1 MSGYTIPQ
9 WILFFFLYAFF
20 GWIWEVGLNLVQK
33 HRFVNRGFL
42 TGPILPIYG
51 FGAVSIL
58 LFTIQVRW
66 SIGLIFLCGMAGATV
81 LEYFTGWLLERL
93 FRMRYWDYS
102 NLPLNLNGYICL
114 LASLCWGVFS
124 VLLVRV
130 VHPPLAGLIQ
140 RLGEKTTAVLAAVLV
155 CAGIVDL
162 AFALVEAISVRQLLE
177 KLESS
182 RARVTRLQRLL
193 EASAVFAA
201 EDYRKRYEAQRGK
214 LAQSW
219 NAARDALQATRE
231 RRTVLLGELK
241 EKIELALQDSP
252 LPELRHGLTEI
263 EQELRALGERT
274 DRLYRRAFGQLRRN
288 PTAHSRRYE
297 ETLRELRALFFE
309 DHKK

>member
-1 MSGYTIPQ
+1 MPTQSWPQ
-9 WILFFFLYAFF
+9 EALNPQRILFFFLYAFF

-162 AFALVEAISVRQLLE
+162 VFALVEAISVRQLLE

-193 EASAVFAA
+193 EASAVFAV

-297 ETLRELRALFFE
+297 ESTYGT
-309 DHKK
+309 

>member
-1 MSGYTIPQ
+1 MIFGKEPSGYERLYDPAVDPV
-9 WILFFFLYAFF
+9 LFSLRVFWLDLGSRAD
-20 GWIWEVGLNLVQK
+20 LVQK

-130 VHPPLAGLIQ
+130 VHPPLAGLSSGWGRR
-140 RLGEKTTAVLAAVLV
+140 RLRSSRRCWCAPGASICV
-155 CAGIVDL
+155 CARRGDQRSAVARKTGEQQSPGDKAS
-162 AFALVEAISVRQLLE
+162 AFAGSISGFRGG
-177 KLESS
+177 
-182 RARVTRLQRLL
+182 RLPGN
-193 EASAVFAA
+193 V
-201 EDYRKRYEAQRGK
+201 
-214 LAQSW
+214 
-219 NAARDALQATRE
+219 
-231 RRTVLLGELK
+231 
-241 EKIELALQDSP
+241 
-252 LPELRHGLTEI
+252 
-263 EQELRALGERT
+263 
-274 DRLYRRAFGQLRRN
+274 
-288 PTAHSRRYE
+288 
-297 ETLRELRALFFE
+297 
-309 DHKK
+309 